1 MYSDV
6 YEHDIFLY
14 QYICVALFSCSDY
27 ETFSSELILAQE
39 QLSSLSESFEAQSK
53 LYSTFYLF
61 IRCD

>member
-1 MYSDV
+1 VYSDV

-53 LYSTFYLF
+53 L
-61 IRCD
+61 